1 MVGVQVK
8 EFMLPNVSVA
18 SSGGEYFQ
26 VSFNDT
32 AARDAASFLIQRQ
45 FEDDDGGLFYLES
58 HERIFCGHFRIRKA
72 ELGKD
77 WLRLQIMS
85 KPAKLVQIKFRA
97 DRNAHSRLKRALR
110 IMMPAGE
117 LRIE

>member
-1 MVGVQVK
+1 
-8 EFMLPNVSVA
+8 
-18 SSGGEYFQ
+18 
-26 VSFNDT
+26 
-32 AARDAASFLIQRQ
+32 
-45 FEDDDGGLFYLES
+45 
-58 HERIFCGHFRIRKA
+58 
-72 ELGKD
+72 
-77 WLRLQIMS
+77 MS